1 MNIELRHIRYFL
13 TVAEEKNFTRAAQRL
28 CMSQPPLSMQ
38 IRDLEECIGADL
50 FLRTS
55 QGVVLTEVGQAFL
68 TAVEPLQHQLDDA
81 IQLARHVSNGE
92 VGQLRLGFTGTSM
105 LNPLI
110 PESIRRYQQ
119 QYPQVGLKL
128 EEANSLK
135 LIDYVLEDRLD
146 IAIIRPP
153 RQIHSSLAMQQLLN
167 EALIAAV
174 SVRRD
179 LAQGEQPLQV
189 TCLREHEMILS
200 PRSVSAGLYD
210 AVTDACQ
217 QAGFEPKMG
226 QSAPQIVSI
235 LSLVAANLGVSM
247 VPESSQQLQI
257 QGVVYRPF
265 AEPVPTVGLAVIYKQ
280 DLATQLAINF
290 ASILQMVCHQD
301 AKHSSESI

>member
-200 PRSVSAGLYD
+200 RAASV
-210 AVTDACQ
+210 
-217 QAGFEPKMG
+217 QAYM
-226 QSAPQIVSI
+226 
-235 LSLVAANLGVSM
+235 M
-247 VPESSQQLQI
+247 
-257 QGVVYRPF
+257 R
-265 AEPVPTVGLAVIYKQ
+265 
-280 DLATQLAINF
+280 
-290 ASILQMVCHQD
+290 
-301 AKHSSESI
+301 

>member
-38 IRDLEECIGADL
+38 IRDLEDSIGAEL
-50 FLRTS
+50 FLRTA
-55 QGVVLTEVGQAFL
+55 QGVTLTEVGQAFL
-68 TAVEPLQHQLDDA
+68 TAVSPLQHQLDDA
-81 IQLARHVSNGE
+81 IQLARHVANGE

-119 QYPQVGLKL
+119 QYPKVGLKL

-153 RQIHSSLAMQQLLN
+153 RQIHSSLAMQHLLD
-167 EALIAAV
+167 EALIAALPL
-174 SVRRD
+174 RRD
-179 LAQGEQPLQV
+179 FAHETQPFNV
-189 TCLREHEMILS
+189 ACLHEHEIIMS
-200 PRSVSAGLYD
+200 PRNVSAGLYD
-210 AVTDACQ
+210 AITDACQ
-217 QAGFEPKMG
+217 KAGFEPKLG

-235 LSLVAANLGVSM
+235 LSLVAANLGVSL

-257 QGVVYRPF
+257 QGVKYCTF

-280 DLATQLAINF
+280 RLATQLAINF
-290 ASILQMVCHQD
+290 ASMLQMVCHQ
-301 AKHSSESI
+301 AAT

>member
-38 IRDLEECIGADL
+38 IRDLEESIGAEL

-119 QYPQVGLKL
+119 QYPKVGLKL

-179 LAQGEQPLQV
+179 LAHGEQPLQV

-210 AVTDACQ
+210 AVTDAFQ
-217 QAGFEPKMG
+217 QAGFEPKLG
-226 QSAPQIVSI
+226 QSEPQIVSI
-235 LSLVAANLGVSM
+235 LSLVAADLGVSM

-280 DLATQLAINF
+280 HLATQLAINF
-290 ASILQMVCHQD
+290 ASILQMVCHQG
-301 AKHSSESI
+301 AKYSSESI

>member
-38 IRDLEECIGADL
+38 IRDLEDSIGAEL
-50 FLRTS
+50 FLRTA
-55 QGVVLTEVGQAFL
+55 QGVTLTEVGQAFL
-68 TAVEPLQHQLDDA
+68 TAVSPLQHQLDDA
-81 IQLARHVSNGE
+81 IQLARHVANGE

-119 QYPQVGLKL
+119 QYPKVGLKL

-153 RQIHSSLAMQQLLN
+153 RQIHSSLAMQHLLD
-167 EALIAAV
+167 EPLIAALPL
-174 SVRRD
+174 RRD
-179 LAQGEQPLQV
+179 FAHEMQPFNV
-189 TCLREHEMILS
+189 ACLREHEMIMS
-200 PRSVSAGLYD
+200 PRNVSAGLYD
-210 AVTDACQ
+210 AISDACQ
-217 QAGFEPKMG
+217 KAGFEPKMG

-235 LSLVAANLGVSM
+235 LSLVAANLGVSL

-257 QGVVYRPF
+257 QGVKYRTF

-280 DLATQLAINF
+280 RLATQLAINF
-290 ASILQMVCHQD
+290 ASTLQMVCHQ
-301 AKHSSESI
+301 AAT